1 MTTDEVSAAL
11 PSTGTAPAD
20 APRRARGVGSAL
32 LTTAMVVLLLLAA
45 VVTVVPRL
53 IGAVPLTVLSGSM
66 EPTISAGDL
75 VVVRPTDPADL
86 RIGDVVTVQPVSDD
100 PTLVTH
106 RIVGV
111 THGGDG
117 LAGFVTQGDANEHP
131 DEPVV
136 PEQVM
141 GRVVYTVPLIGH
153 VTHGTW
159 GPYVAAAVGVG
170 LVVYGVVTFA
180 LPRRDPGEV
189 PDAARP

>member
-1 MTTDEVSAAL
+1 MTTDQVPAAV
-11 PSTGTAPAD
+11 PTAGTVPVD

-32 LTTAMVVLLLLAA
+32 LTAAMVVLLLVAA

-86 RIGDVVTVQPVSDD
+86 RIGDVVTVQPESDD

-106 RIVGV
+106 RVVGI
-111 THGGDG
+111 TRGADG
-117 LAGFVTQGDANEHP
+117 LAGFVTQGDANEHA
-131 DEPVV
+131 DAPVV

-141 GRVVYTVPLIGH
+141 GRVVYTVPLVGH
-153 VTHGTW
+153 VTHGAW

-170 LVVYGVVTFA
+170 LVVYGVVMVAT
-180 LPRRDPGEV
+180 PRRDREEAR
-189 PDAARP
+189 DAARP

>member
-1 MTTDEVSAAL
+1 MTTTTDASVVPTTGDAA
-11 PSTGTAPAD
+11 G
-20 APRRARGVGSAL
+20 APRRAGRVGSAL
-32 LTTAMVVLLLLAA
+32 LTAVMVVLLLVAA

-111 THGGDG
+111 THGSDG
-117 LAGFVTQGDANEHP
+117 IAGFVTQGDANEHA

-141 GRVVYTVPLIGH
+141 GRVVYTVPLVGH

-170 LVVYGVVTFA
+170 LVVYGVVMVA
-180 LPRRDPGEV
+180 LPRRDREEV
-189 PDAARP
+189 RDGARP

>member
-1 MTTDEVSAAL
+1 MTTDQVPAAV
-11 PSTGTAPAD
+11 PTAGTAPVD
-20 APRRARGVGSAL
+20 APRGARDVGSVL
-32 LTTAMVVLLLLAA
+32 LTAAMVVLLLLAA

-106 RIVGV
+106 RIIGV
-111 THGGDG
+111 THGSDG
-117 LAGFVTQGDANEHP
+117 IAGFVTQGDANEHP

-141 GRVVYTVPLIGH
+141 GRVVYTVPLVGH

-159 GPYVAAAVGVG
+159 GPYVATAVGVG

-180 LPRRDPGEV
+180 LPRRDRDEV
-189 PDAARP
+189 PGAARP